1 MNEKQLLSEL
11 KTKYYKVGTPAN
23 AEASEA
29 GRAIRKAEGANWMVV
44 GVYELTDKGATR
56 KNFSYYVFNPGTVD
70 EYAIPD
76 KNNPLVPQT
85 DAKTPVETW
94 KPDNLLGSQKY
105 AGYQV
110 VETNTE
116 QKWAIATVYEDIS
129 GKVSQKKVFV
139 TDKGILPYEG

>member
-1 MNEKQLLSEL
+1 MNEKQLLNEL
-11 KTKYYKVGTPAN
+11 KTKYYKVGTPVN
-23 AEASEA
+23 AESSEA
-29 GRAIRKAEGANWMVV
+29 GRTIRKAEGIEWFVV
-44 GVYELTDKGATR
+44 GVYEQSGNTLIR
-56 KNFSYYVFNPGTVD
+56 KNISYYVENKGAVTEKAF
-70 EYAIPD
+70 YAENKAP
-76 KNNPLVPQT
+76 VA
-85 DAKTPVETW
+85 DAKVEIW

-110 VETNTE
+110 AEINTE

>member
-1 MNEKQLLSEL
+1 MNEKQLLSQL
-11 KTKYYKVGTPAN
+11 KTKYYKVGMPRN

-29 GRAIRKAEGANWMVV
+29 GRADRKAEGIEWFVV
-44 GVYELTDKGATR
+44 GVYEQSGNTLIR
-56 KNFSYYVFNPGTVD
+56 KNISYYVENKGAVTEKAFYAANNAPVD
-70 EYAIPD
+70 
-76 KNNPLVPQT
+76 
-85 DAKTPVETW
+85 DAKAETW

-110 VETNTE
+110 AETNTE

-139 TDKGILPYEG
+139 TETGILPYEG

>member
-1 MNEKQLLSEL
+1 MNEKQLLSQL
-11 KTKYYKVGTPAN
+11 KTKYYKVGMPQN

-29 GRAIRKAEGANWMVV
+29 GRAYRKAEGIEWFVV
-44 GVYELTDKGATR
+44 GVYEQSGNTLIR
-56 KNFSYYVFNPGTVD
+56 KNISYYVENKGAVTEKAFYAANNAPVD
-70 EYAIPD
+70 
-76 KNNPLVPQT
+76 
-85 DAKTPVETW
+85 DAKVETW

-110 VETNTE
+110 AETNTE

>member
-1 MNEKQLLSEL
+1 MNEKQLLNEL
-11 KTKYYKVGTPAN
+11 KTKYYKVGIPQN

-29 GRAIRKAEGANWMVV
+29 GRAYRKAEEIEWFVV
-44 GVYELTDKGATR
+44 GVYERSGNTLIR
-56 KNFSYYVFNPGTVD
+56 KNISYYVENKGTVT
-70 EYAIPD
+70 EKAFYAA
-76 KNNPLVPQT
+76 NNAPVAA
-85 DAKTPVETW
+85 AKVETW

-110 VETNTE
+110 AEINTE

-139 TDKGILPYEG
+139 TETGILPYEG